1 MNIHH
6 YTEEGCILY
15 IHKKTQKKLE
25 LSIGAQL
32 FRQTNEL
39 RQKDGQDR
47 QTDKLEK
54 SLQCHSTKMI

>member
-1 MNIHH
+1 M
-6 YTEEGCILY
+6 Y

-54 SLQCHSTKMI
+54 KFAISLNKNDIIQEIHITGKN